1 MNFLSKKTFEI
12 LGKKFQFRF
21 KKIIFFNSLNFIFE
35 FISLSI
41 LPLFASALIDIE
53 FTKKK
58 ISSYFSF
65 EKINNFDDISII
77 KFLGFSVVIFF
88 ILKNVYLFF
97 LIKYQAN
104 FFNGMKKNLSQ
115 EIFSKYISLPY
126 EKFIIENSSKL
137 VRNLT
142 SEIQSVYGYL
152 NNLMVLFREILAVV
166 VIFIVLLIVSFK
178 FTIYLSIILLIFTLI
193 YQLIIK
199 PFVRKAA
206 TKNQSINSDLIKILT
221 ETFCSFKE
229 IKIGSKEKNINELYL
244 KNMSIFEQNLRK
256 FYIFE
261 KLPKIFL
268 ELLILTL
275 LVMVS
280 FFMFEDNKG
289 ENFLPQLAILLIL
302 SFRFLPAFS
311 SINTSL
317 TYLKIFRP
325 SLDLI
330 YKKKK
335 QLNFDLQN
343 NYISK
348 KKLEEDLVD
357 IEKKNEITFKN
368 VSYKYPDQE
377 NYILRN
383 LNIKINKGEK
393 IGISGRTG
401 SGKSTLLYLM
411 MGLIKPLEGTI
422 FIYGK
427 DVSNRQIYFSEK
439 ISYVPQIPFLFD
451 NSIKKNIAFDFSE
464 DEDESD
470 METKKIEKL
479 VNLTLL
485 EDKIKTLPN
494 GLSSKVGDNAIK
506 LSGGEKQRI
515 AIARAL
521 YKDFNLLFLDEF
533 TSSLDVKTEE
543 KIIKNIMTKFS
554 DKTLIVVSHKVSTL
568 KMCDKIIDLD
578 EDYDN

>member
-1 MNFLSKKTFEI
+1 MNFFSKKTFEV

-77 KFLGFSVVIFF
+77 KFLGLSVVIFF

-166 VIFIVLLIVSFK
+166 VIFIVLLIISFK
-178 FTIYLSIILLIFTLI
+178 FTIYLSIILLIFTSI

-206 TKNQSINSDLIKILT
+206 TKNQSINSNLIKILT
-221 ETFCSFKE
+221 ETFGSFKE

-244 KNMSIFEQNLRK
+244 KNMGVFEQNLKK

-411 MGLIKPLEGTI
+411 MGLIKPLAGRI

-427 DVSNRQIYFSEK
+427 DVSNHQIYFSEK

-568 KMCDKIIDLD
+568 KMCDKIINLD